1 MKNTKYVA
9 LMLALSMVASPITTH
24 AQTTDIVEAEEVSET
39 PLSEEKP
46 VNGVEVEASSNVSQE
61 YEEVLLDYKPDDL
74 VIELPDNF
82 NLSLNDEDSYSY
94 EGVVHVSGANDSAY
108 RVDIKLKDVNIKYT
122 NMVDASQTINGV
134 AYLGESDVYSVSYE
148 DVAGGFDIPIR
159 IEADKADYVG
169 QFTTTVSFSIDIYE
183 NQLIELKETVE
194 EQPTEE
200 IPIFEEEVIIEEEVV
215 EEEDTTIEEDT
226 TTDEEVIVEEDTI
239 AEEEVAIEEDTTT
252 NEEPVEEDTE
262 EKVFGVVEAPAEEEP
277 IKETSTAE
285 EVPKVRE

>member
-94 EGVVHVSGANDSAY
+94 EGVVHVSGTSNSEY
-108 RVDIKLKDVNIKYT
+108 RVDIKLKDVNVQYT
-122 NMVDASQTINGV
+122 NMVDASQTVNGV
-134 AYLGESDVYSVSYE
+134 AYLGESDTYSVSYE
-148 DVAGGFDIPIR
+148 DVADGFDIPIR
-159 IEADKADYVG
+159 IEADKTDYAG
-169 QFTTTVSFSIDIYE
+169 QFSTTISFSIDIYE
-183 NQLIELKETVE
+183 NQLIEVKEIIKE
-194 EQPTEE
+194 LPTEE
-200 IPIFEEEVIIEEEVV
+200 IPIIDEEVA
-215 EEEDTTIEEDT
+215 IEEDT
-226 TTDEEVIVEEDTI
+226 STNEEPVEEDTSTN
-239 AEEEVAIEEDTTT
+239 EEVAIEEDTTT

-262 EKVFGVVEAPAEEEP
+262 EKVLGVVEAPAEEEP